1 MLQKRENAII
11 ALLINGDKNVYEQIK
26 HRILPSDLKLEV
38 NKKIVEKV
46 YSEYEKTGMPAN
58 NIMDLFT
65 EDQEKN
71 ERYIEVKFIVKK
83 PDYEPD
89 EDIDNFKVEIQ
100 NRAVKK
106 VRADINKLNK
116 KDKLLAEQEAD
127 LKVQQ
132 YVEKYM

>member
-1 MLQKRENAII
+1 MTEREKSEILREKELKKI
-11 ALLINGDKNVYEQIK
+11 KKFYEDQGYMVE
-26 HRILPSDLKLEV
+26 RILSQNSPSSL
-38 NKKIVEKV
+38 I
-46 YSEYEKTGMPAN
+46 
-58 NIMDLFT
+58 LFT